1 MVNKTTIYIKKGEV
15 RKDPAFLCYCSQ
27 LVCSIGTGVISVLVS
42 STNVVPR
49 NNQIIKRIIATTTPN
64 TNSVFTLF
72 FLMSLTDLFILE

>member
-27 LVCSIGTGVISVLVS
+27 LVCSIETGVISVLVS